1 MRVKFLILFLLCSV
15 ALFAQDIIVQNNGNT
30 ILSKV
35 VEIGATEV
43 KYKKFSN
50 LNGPT
55 YTIAKAEILVI
66 NYENGEK
73 ESFKNTQSSGSVV
86 NTNNIGKRTL
96 SDNELLRVDA
106 NNNNAAPKVKR
117 LRRNGWIGGLIGVG
131 VGAGFLLLADRGD
144 PFDVA
149 DAPAT
154 YSTIGGLCILGGAVY
169 AGVCFVKAHR
179 LQKELDSYVQAA
191 PIFQENIKLGNGSM
205 LSAGVDMLKGKN
217 VGYTPGV
224 GLRYNF

>member
-1 MRVKFLILFLLCSV
+1 MRVKFLILFLLCNV
-15 ALFAQDIIVQNNGNT
+15 TLFAQDIIVQNNGNT

-73 ESFKNTQSSGSVV
+73 ESFSNAQSSVV

-106 NNNNAAPKVKR
+106 NNNKLDPKIKR

-131 VGAGFLLLADRGD
+131 IGTVLGICTLRLEDDNDIGACAI
-144 PFDVA
+144 A
-149 DAPAT
+149 
-154 YSTIGGLCILGGAVY
+154 GGTFILGGAIY
-169 AGVCFVKAHR
+169 AGVNFIKANR
-179 LQKELDSYVQAA
+179 LQKELDSYVHAA
-191 PIFQENIKLGNGSM
+191 PIFQENIKLGNGNM

>member
-35 VEIGATEV
+35 VEIGASEV

-73 ESFKNTQSSGSVV
+73 ESFANAQASVV
-86 NTNNIGKRTL
+86 NTNNIGKRML

-106 NNNNAAPKVKR
+106 NNNNVNSEKIKR
-117 LRRNGWIGGLIGVG
+117 LKRNGWIVGLLGVG
-131 VGAGFLLLADRGD
+131 IGTGFCIIASNADSAEYLTIYGA
-144 PFDVA
+144 
-149 DAPAT
+149 
-154 YSTIGGLCILGGAVY
+154 IGGTCILGGAIY
-169 AGVCFVKAHR
+169 AGVNFIKANR
-179 LQKELDSYVQAA
+179 LQKELDSYVHVA
-191 PIFQENIKLGNGSM
+191 PIFQENIKFDNGSM
-205 LSAGVDMLKGKN
+205 LSAGVDFIKGKDF
-217 VGYTPGV
+217 GYTPGV

>member
-1 MRVKFLILFLLCSV
+1 MRVKSLILFLLCNV
-15 ALFAQDIIVQNNGNT
+15 TLFAQDIIVQNNGNT

-73 ESFKNTQSSGSVV
+73 ESFANAQASVV
-86 NTNNIGKRTL
+86 NTNNIGNRTL
-96 SDNELLRVDA
+96 SDNELLKVDKY
-106 NNNNAAPKVKR
+106 NNNIPNKIKK
-117 LRRNGWIGGLIGVG
+117 LRRNGWIGGIVG
-131 VGAGFLLLADRGD
+131 VGIGTVFCILAADAKD
-144 PFDVA
+144 PFDIENDENVQRV
-149 DAPAT
+149 
-154 YSTIGGLCILGGAVY
+154 IGGTFILGGAIY
-169 AGVCFVKAHR
+169 AGVNFIKAHR
-179 LQKELDSYVQAA
+179 LQKELDSYVHVA

>member
-15 ALFAQDIIVQNNGNT
+15 TLFAQDIIVQNNGNT

-73 ESFKNTQSSGSVV
+73 ESFANAQASVV
-86 NTNNIGKRTL
+86 NTNNIGKRML

-117 LRRNGWIGGLIGVG
+117 LRRNGWIGALIGVG
-131 VGAGFLLLADRGD
+131 IGTVLGIRTLRLEDDNDIGACAI
-144 PFDVA
+144 A
-149 DAPAT
+149 
-154 YSTIGGLCILGGAVY
+154 GGTCILGGAVY
-169 AGVCFVKAHR
+169 AGVCFIKAHR
-179 LQKELDSYVQAA
+179 LQKELDSYVHAA
-191 PIFQENIKLGNGSM
+191 PIFQENIKLGNGNM
-205 LSAGVDMLKGKN
+205 LSAGLDILKSKN

>member
-1 MRVKFLILFLLCSV
+1 MRAKFLIFSLLCSV
-15 ALFAQDIIVQNNGNT
+15 TLFAQDIIVQNNGNT

-73 ESFKNTQSSGSVV
+73 ESFANAQASVV
-86 NTNNIGKRTL
+86 NTNNIGKRML

-131 VGAGFLLLADRGD
+131 IGTVLGICTLRLEDGNDIGACAI
-144 PFDVA
+144 A
-149 DAPAT
+149 
-154 YSTIGGLCILGGAVY
+154 GGTFILGGAIY
-169 AGVCFVKAHR
+169 AGVNFIKANR
-179 LQKELDSYVQAA
+179 LQKEFDSYVHVT
-191 PIFQENIKLGNGSM
+191 PIFQENIKFDNGNM
-205 LSAGVDMLKGKN
+205 LSAGVDFIKGKN
-217 VGYTPGV
+217 FGYTPGV

>member
-1 MRVKFLILFLLCSV
+1 MRAKFLALFLLCSV
-15 ALFAQDIIVQNNGNT
+15 TLFAQDIIVQNNGNT

-73 ESFKNTQSSGSVV
+73 ESFANASSSGSVV
-86 NTNNIGKRTL
+86 NTNNIGKRIL
-96 SDNELLRVDA
+96 SDNELLKIDA
-106 NNNNAAPKVKR
+106 NNKKSHENIDK
-117 LRRNGWIGGLIGVG
+117 LRRNVWVGAIVGLGVG
-131 VGAGFLLLADRGD
+131 VGFLAICKDD
-144 PFDVA
+144 
-149 DAPAT
+149 DALGVDDGK
-154 YSTIGGLCILGGAVY
+154 YYIGGAFILGGAIY
-169 AGVCFVKAHR
+169 SGVNLYKANR
-179 LQKELDSYVQAA
+179 LQKELDSYVHAA
-191 PIFQENIKLGNGSM
+191 PVFQENIKFGNGSM
-205 LSAGVDMLKGKN
+205 LSAGVDFIKGKN
-217 VGYTPGV
+217 FGYTPGL

>member
-1 MRVKFLILFLLCSV
+1 MRAKFLALFLLCSV
-15 ALFAQDIIVQNNGNT
+15 TLFAQDIIVQNNGNT

-73 ESFKNTQSSGSVV
+73 ESFANAQASVV
-86 NTNNIGKRTL
+86 NTNNIGKRML

-106 NNNNAAPKVKR
+106 NNNKLDPKIKR
-117 LRRNGWIGGLIGVG
+117 LRRNGWIGALIGVG

-169 AGVCFVKAHR
+169 AGVCLIKANR
-179 LQKELDSYVQAA
+179 LQKELDSYVHSA
-191 PIFQENIKLGNGSM
+191 PIFQENIKFDNGNM
-205 LSAGVDMLKGKN
+205 LSAGVDFIKGKN
-217 VGYTPGV
+217 LGYTPGL

>member
-15 ALFAQDIIVQNNGNT
+15 TLFAQDIIVQNNGNT

-73 ESFKNTQSSGSVV
+73 ESFANAQASVV
-86 NTNNIGKRTL
+86 NTNNIGKRML

-117 LRRNGWIGGLIGVG
+117 LRRNGWIGALIGVG
-131 VGAGFLLLADRGD
+131 VGAVF
-144 PFDVA
+144 
-149 DAPAT
+149 
-154 YSTIGGLCILGGAVY
+154 GGCALNAGTDDYTAYYGAICGTCVLVGAVY

-179 LQKELDSYVQAA
+179 LQKELDSYVHAA
-191 PIFQENIKLGNGSM
+191 PIFQDNIKLGNGNM
-205 LSAGVDMLKGKN
+205 LSAGLDILKSKN